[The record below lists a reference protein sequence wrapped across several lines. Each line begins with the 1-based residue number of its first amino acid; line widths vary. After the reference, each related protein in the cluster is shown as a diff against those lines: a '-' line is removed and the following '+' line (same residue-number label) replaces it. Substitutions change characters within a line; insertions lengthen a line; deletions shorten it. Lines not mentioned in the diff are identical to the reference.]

1 MKELEF
7 YFAPFGYCTAVY
19 DDDVQIEWDG
29 DTGEAVKSAPVMLQ
43 DILLQGDSILADLSV
58 SARERA
64 YNEFLAE
71 HEENCDEY

>member
-19 DDDVQIEWDG
+19 EDDVQTEWDG
-29 DTGEAVKSAPVMLQ
+29 VDIVKSAPVLLK

-58 SARERA
+58 AARERA
-64 YNEFLAE
+64 YNEFLTE